1 MKLVHVLG
9 LVLAIVFSAP
19 AWAQQADP
27 HAAHQAAMAAAK
39 SAGDPASAPSATS
52 KPAEPDPAIARMD
65 AQLKA
70 MAEMHTQMTAART
83 PAERKGLMAGQMKL
97 MQDSMDMMNAM
108 HAGGMGAM
116 HAGTCP
122 GMKDGTCPGMQAGMD
137 PAMHAGMHGGMK
149 DGMQCPMMGGMAGH
163 QQMMQ
168 KHMALMQ
175 AMMQAMT
182 DRLAAGG

>member
-39 SAGDPASAPSATS
+39 SAGDPVSAPAATS

-65 AQLKA
+65 AQIKA
-70 MAEMHTQMTAART
+70 MQDMHARMIAAKT
-83 PAERKGLMAGQMKL
+83 PAERKTLMPGQMKL

-108 HAGGMGAM
+108 SSHGMAGHDMA
-116 HAGTCP
+116 
-122 GMKDGTCPGMQAGMD
+122 
-137 PAMHAGMHGGMK
+137 AMHAGMSAGMPAGTKGGM
-149 DGMQCPMMGGMAGH
+149 PMHAGMAGGMPGSMH
-163 QQMMQ
+163 GDMAAHHQMMQ
-168 KHMALMQ
+168 KCINMMMGTMQ
-175 AMMQAMT
+175 MMM
-182 DRLAAGG
+182 DRMSAGG